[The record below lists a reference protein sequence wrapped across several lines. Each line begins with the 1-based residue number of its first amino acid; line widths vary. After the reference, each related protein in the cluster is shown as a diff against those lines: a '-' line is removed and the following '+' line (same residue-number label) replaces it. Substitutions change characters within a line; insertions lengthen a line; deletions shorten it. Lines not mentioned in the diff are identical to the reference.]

1 MEIRGEVLANEPS
14 HRFAY
19 RITEGPLNARNEY
32 VISPEGDGT
41 AFRMSERRGNG
52 GRHHAPCRSPYSEG
66 LHPHET
72 RKEVER
78 LKQLLE

>member
-1 MEIRGEVLANEPS
+1 MEMRGEVLANEPN

-19 RITEGPLNARNEY
+19 RITEGPLIARNEY

-41 AFRMSERRGNG
+41 AFRMSGSAGMG
-52 GRHHAPCRSPYSEG
+52 GVIMRLAGPLVAKAYTRT
-66 LHPHET
+66 T